1 MSRPIRICFVALIIF
16 ISLIL
21 FTNSYAAN
29 KSIHLEAIKLPSGFQ
44 IAVFADNIPNA
55 RSMVLSPNGV
65 LFVGSRR
72 EDKVY
77 AVIDLNGDNH
87 ADDIRVIADNLN
99 MPNGVAFRDG
109 ALYVAEVN
117 RILRFDGIEDR
128 LKSPPTPV
136 VVNRSFPDDSHHG
149 WKYIAFGPDDRL
161 YIPVGAPCNVCE
173 EDDSRFATIMRMRP
187 DGRDLE
193 IFVRGVR
200 NSVGLDWHPQTKELW
215 FTNNGRD
222 WMGDDLP
229 PDTLHRAFKKGLNF
243 GFPYC
248 HGGDIPDP
256 EYGEK
261 RQCDEFAP
269 PALKLGPHVASL
281 GMKFYTGSMFP
292 PQYKHN
298 IFIAEHGSWNR
309 SKPIGYRITRVIL
322 NGNRPI
328 RYETFAEG
336 WLQGGKA
343 WGRPVDVLV
352 MPDGALLV
360 SDDRAGAIY
369 RVSYNINN

>member
-1 MSRPIRICFVALIIF
+1 
-16 ISLIL
+16 
-21 FTNSYAAN
+21 
-29 KSIHLEAIKLPSGFQ
+29 
-44 IAVFADNIPNA
+44 
-55 RSMVLSPNGV
+55 
-65 LFVGSRR
+65 
-72 EDKVY
+72 
-77 AVIDLNGDNH
+77 
-87 ADDIRVIADNLN
+87 
-99 MPNGVAFRDG
+99 
-109 ALYVAEVN
+109 
-117 RILRFDGIEDR
+117 
-128 LKSPPTPV
+128 
-136 VVNRSFPDDSHHG
+136 
-149 WKYIAFGPDDRL
+149 
-161 YIPVGAPCNVCE
+161 
-173 EDDSRFATIMRMRP
+173 
-187 DGRDLE
+187 
-193 IFVRGVR
+193 
-200 NSVGLDWHPQTKELW
+200 
-215 FTNNGRD
+215 
-222 WMGDDLP
+222 
-229 PDTLHRAFKKGLNF
+229 LNF

-261 RQCDEFAP
+261 RQCDEFAA

-336 WLQGGKA
+336 WLQGQKA

-369 RVSYNINN
+369 RVSYNK